1 MSSDSVIIIDA
12 GGRTFKTST
21 TTLEASGA
29 GYFEALLGETGR
41 KLRGRKRARAAPEV
55 TGSAEGDDAGAPRE
69 IFIDR
74 DPDVFADVLRF
85 MRANRLPAAAA
96 ADAHRLDDLRTEA
109 EFLCYEALVAACDEA
124 LEALERARPTA
135 RWLALHVK
143 PYFTTNGEDDITP
156 FYENVV
162 VVDVPKGHILY
173 IVSAQEQ
180 PTGERTNNYN
190 LTATNELNDR
200 DGLIS
205 IVLGRRPPS
214 QYDARPGAGFT
225 MGGGATEKVHLYAYG
240 AEFWV
245 AAWVGH
251 PSKIP
256 GLGAGAT

>member
-55 TGSAEGDDAGAPRE
+55 TGSPEGDDAGAPRE

-96 ADAHRLDDLRTEA
+96 ADAHRLEDLKCEA
-109 EFLCYEALVAACDEA
+109 EFFCYDRLAAACDEA

-135 RWLALHVK
+135 RCLTFHVK
-143 PYFTTNGEDDITP
+143 QFHDEEGMDQNL
-156 FYENVV
+156 VM
-162 VVDVPKGHILY
+162 VDVPKGQVFFVTSAMP
-173 IVSAQEQ
+173 VSTSGDA
-180 PTGERTNNYN
+180 GYR
-190 LTATNELNDR
+190 LLATNKRYDGEGVIVIVQGSR
-200 DGLIS
+200 DS
-205 IVLGRRPPS
+205 AK
-214 QYDARPGAGFT
+214 YDNRPGAGFT
-225 MGGGATEKVHLYAYG
+225 MGGGATEKVCLHATG
-240 AEFWV
+240 ADFWV
-245 AAWVGH
+245 VAWVGD

-256 GLGAGAT
+256 GAS

>member
-96 ADAHRLDDLRTEA
+96 ADAHRLEDLKCEA
-109 EFLCYEALVAACDEA
+109 EFFCYDRLVAACDEA
-124 LEALERARPTA
+124 IEALTPRCLTLNIEACVKVDADGTDRRPQ
-135 RWLALHVK
+135 
-143 PYFTTNGEDDITP
+143 
-156 FYENVV
+156 NVM
-162 VVDVPKGHILY
+162 VVDVPKGQVLH
-173 IVSAQEQ
+173 IVSVM
-180 PTGERTNNYN
+180 PTYGEYNRTYG
-190 LTATNELNDR
+190 LSATNDEEDVQRSAACFARGVLDLGKSYDR
-200 DGLIS
+200 TKPRITMDG
-205 IVLGRRPPS
+205 GKN
-214 QYDARPGAGFT
+214 G
-225 MGGGATEKVHLYAYG
+225 KVHLAGFG
-240 AEFWV
+240 ADFSLI
-245 AAWVGH
+245 AWVG
-251 PSKIP
+251 PASKIP
-256 GLGAGAT
+256 GLGATKD